1 MVMPMTKKK
10 TVQSKEPSNLEEFVV
25 LGHLIKYNVY
35 LLAKSI
41 VFSAVVGKCKSVEE
55 AVDVANRAIAELD
68 LDSRRRAEAAK
79 AQE

>member
-1 MVMPMTKKK
+1 MAPKKK
-10 TVQSKEPSNLEEFVV
+10 VNQNSDKSNLEDFVV
-25 LGHLIKYNVY
+25 LGHLIKYNLY
-35 LLAKSI
+35 LLAKSV

-79 AQE
+79 SQE

>member
-1 MVMPMTKKK
+1 MTKKK
-10 TVQSKEPSNLEEFVV
+10 VSQNKEQSSTEEFVV
-25 LGHLIKYNVY
+25 LGHLIKYNLY
-35 LLAKSI
+35 LLAKSV